1 MVKQFNGVEGAFTNL
16 AATFSNL
23 TMQHSFSG
31 DMTLAFNITNADA
44 IKNAV
49 ADAITPKITEIINN
63 ELDVRLDKDFK
74 LG

>member
-1 MVKQFNGVEGAFTNL
+1 
-16 AATFSNL
+16 
-23 TMQHSFSG
+23 MQHSFSG